1 MLGCKPVN
9 TPMDLNKKTMWHG
22 LLLKKSANREIQ
34 IYTETSWLGVSIS
47 GNAKLQKKKRKGFS
61 PEIDIFEFEFTVAG
75 KR

>member
-1 MLGCKPVN
+1 M
-9 TPMDLNKKTMWHG
+9 HI
-22 LLLKKSANREIQ
+22 KKSANREIQ